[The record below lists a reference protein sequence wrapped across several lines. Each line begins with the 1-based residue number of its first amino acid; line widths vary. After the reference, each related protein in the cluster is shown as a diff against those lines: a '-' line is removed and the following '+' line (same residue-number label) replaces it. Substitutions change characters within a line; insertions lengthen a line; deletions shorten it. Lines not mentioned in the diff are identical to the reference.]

1 MAENKSSG
9 CVVAA
14 IIGAVVLV
22 GVVALVGMFVYR
34 GARAGKEFVSA
45 QLETQRAEAN
55 RAAAEAAEAAA
66 VAPVELRE
74 GELPNYSTYQTGQPL
89 SREMF
94 LAWRSDTEATT
105 LVRDTFGEKIEGA
118 DVTWNLR
125 AGDLRQE
132 GDRITGNFYLP
143 YLVRSADGHR
153 TQTGVESVR
162 CEFAAGE
169 RESLLSIRRD
179 HMATIRGKLSLKS
192 GETQLRDA
200 RQAGTELEKE

>member
-14 IIGAVVLV
+14 IIGGVVLV
-22 GVVALVGMFVYR
+22 SIVALVSTFLYR
-34 GARAGKEFVSA
+34 GAVAGKEMVSA
-45 QLETQRAEAN
+45 QLERHRAEES
-55 RAAAEAAEAAA
+55 RAASEAAA
-66 VAPVELRE
+66 VQPIELTA
-74 GELPNYSTYQTGQPL
+74 GKLPDYSTYQSGQPL

-94 LAWRSDTEATT
+94 LAWRADPEATT
-105 LVRDTFGEKIEGA
+105 LVQDTFREKAEGA

-132 GDRITGNFYLP
+132 GDRIIGSFYLP
-143 YLVRSADGHR
+143 YVLRSEEGHR

-169 RESLLSIRRD
+169 RESLLNIRRD
-179 HMATIRGKLSLKS
+179 QMATIRGKLFLKND
-192 GETQLRDA
+192 GTVLRDA
-200 RQAGTELEKE
+200 RQAGTEVEKE